1 MLLNNDWPQRV
12 LGDIPPNRA
21 EEFREMLV
29 VRDFVSLLGL
39 NWNLPPPLTLNFG
52 IKILAKNA

>member
-12 LGDIPPNRA
+12 LGDRPPNRA

-29 VRDFVSLLGL
+29 VGHFVSLLGL

-52 IKILAKNA
+52 IKMLGKNS